1 MGALTVLTAAVAVL
15 LLVYLFA
22 ALVRPEWF

>member
-1 MGALTVLTAAVAVL
+1 MNYLTALIVAL
-15 LLVYLFA
+15 LFVYLTA

>member
-1 MGALTVLTAAVAVL
+1 MIYLTALVTTL
-15 LLVYLFA
+15 LFVYLTA

>member
-1 MGALTVLTAAVAVL
+1 MDALQVLTAATTL
-15 LLVYLFA
+15 LLLGYLTA